1 MMDLEYLSLKFF
13 LKTFRITHVTNWKDS
28 NQKSSLKRT
37 ITSDMRVRF
46 KNLVGKPITQGL

>member
-37 ITSDMRVRF
+37 ITSDMRVRLQ
-46 KNLVGKPITQGL
+46 KLVENPIIQGL